1 MDKKRTKIILVE
13 DDKFLSRMYK
23 TKLEMEGF
31 EVHTAF
37 DGKVGLA
44 MIQKELPDVLLLD
57 IILPELEGWDI
68 IKQMKKDPATKDIP
82 IIVLSNLGSDE
93 DVAKAKLYG
102 VKDYLV
108 KAHFIPREVIAKIK
122 KILNK
127 KES

>member
-1 MDKKRTKIILVE
+1 MTTEKKVKIILVE

-23 TKLEMEGF
+23 TKLDMEGF

-37 DGKVGLA
+37 DGKTGLA
-44 MIQKELPDVLLLD
+44 MIQKESPDVLLLD
-57 IILPELEGWDI
+57 IILPKLEGWDI
-68 IKQMKKDPATKDIP
+68 IKQMKKDPATKNIP

-122 KILNK
+122 KIIN
-127 KES
+127 

>member
-1 MDKKRTKIILVE
+1 MTTEKKVKIILVE

-23 TKLEMEGF
+23 TKLEMEEF

-37 DGKVGLA
+37 DGKTGLA
-44 MIQKELPDVLLLD
+44 MIQKELPDILLLD
-57 IILPELEGWDI
+57 IILPELEGWEI
-68 IKQMKKDPATKDIP
+68 INQMKKDPATKDIP

-108 KAHFIPREVIAKIK
+108 KAHFIPREVIGKIK
-122 KILNK
+122 KIINK
-127 KES
+127 